1 MNKRNNLL
9 TVVCLLVL
17 TCFILCGFAENLSPS
32 GKLVDSRDGQS
43 YKTVRIGNLNWMAE
57 NLNYESENSY
67 CFDDKAINCV
77 KYGRLYLGKTVVD
90 VCPAG
95 WRLPTEAEWAELISL
110 AGGSKHAGKSLKS
123 KKGWLYGGNGSD
135 DVGFSALPAGIRYE
149 NGLYANRE
157 SYAGFWSSSEDKG
170 RDASSS
176 YEFFSMNLRYFDDHA
191 KLDGEYRRRWQSVR
205 CVQHSPV
212 FLDSSLKESAASVIK
227 DSVTDSRDGRT
238 YKTVKIGNQTWMAE
252 NMNFE
257 TEGSYCDENG
267 ADSCAKYGRFYTW
280 KAAMNACPAGW
291 RLPEQAEWSILIS
304 AAGGVDSAGMA
315 LKSSSG
321 WKKQGDGRDVFG
333 FTALPAGELKI
344 DYKNKL
350 RFEDQG
356 ESASFWSSTELGLV
370 NAYRG
375 MYLSRYHGSA
385 FSQYSDKKD
394 NYGYSVRCIKDDD
407 VARTAQSQKELPSDE
422 NNLVDSRDG
431 QIYKTVDI
439 GDKIWMAENLN
450 YDTEYSVCYK
460 NYESLCMKYGRLY
473 MWNEAKEACP
483 VGWRLPT
490 EADWVNLMRMAGA
503 NVSVEQ
509 TLNSIK
515 GWDRGANGLDV
526 FGFSAFPT
534 GYYVRDEDRYRENG
548 SSAYFWSATEINKD
562 SSFAVNLHSKF
573 YEYDM
578 FHEFKNYENNLIHKL
593 KKFSFNVRCVKDKL
607 PSDKQ
612 QPQKAQTMKDSRDG
626 RTYKT
631 VKIGKQ
637 TWMAENLNYKTQSS
651 FCYGDS
657 SSCEKYGQLYDWRS
671 LLNACPAGWRLPRK
685 ADWETLINAVGGEAV
700 AGKMLKAS
708 SDWHYC
714 ERQKG
719 HFENGFGR
727 DDFGFSALP
736 AGYRMNYHD
745 YDEKFGFTTCFHSIE
760 MDGSS
765 DTAVC
770 LPSCNDSIILQNN
783 FSFNAYSIRCIKDDE
798 QKNGANATS
807 SFVPPSNV
815 VRGTFKDPRDKKTYK
830 TVKIGSQTWM
840 AENIRYKTK
849 NSKCQNEY
857 DDSQNCAESD
867 RIYTWSAA
875 LKACPSGWHLPTDK
889 DWNTLVS
896 AVGGRL
902 IASKVLK
909 TTDLAGKTDGTTI
922 GWCDYC
928 NDVEGNGTDD
938 YGFAVRPIGNWNVE
952 EGFYMNG
959 FCAGFWNSTSVKA
972 DSASVMNI
980 CCNEH
985 TNITNDDKRNMYT
998 VRCVKD

>member
-1 MNKRNNLL
+1 MNKINELL
-9 TVVCLLVL
+9 SIVCLLVL
-17 TCFILCGFAENLSPS
+17 ACFIHCSFAEDLSPS

-43 YKTVRIGNLNWMAE
+43 YKTVRIGKLNWMAE

-67 CFDDKAINCV
+67 CFDDKAINCA
-77 KYGRLYLGKTVVD
+77 KYGRLYSGKTAMD

-95 WRLPTEAEWAELISL
+95 WRLPTEAEWAEIISI

-123 KKGWLYGGNGSD
+123 KKGWLNGGNGSD

-170 RDASSS
+170 RGGSSS
-176 YEFFSMNLRYFDDHA
+176 YESFSMNLRYFDDLA
-191 KLDGEYRRRWQSVR
+191 KLDGEYMVRWQSVR
-205 CVQHSPV
+205 CVQHTPV
-212 FLDSSLKESAASVIK
+212 FFDSSLKKSAALVIK
-227 DSVTDSRDGRT
+227 NSVTDSRDGRT

-257 TEGSYCDENG
+257 TEGSYCGEDG

-280 KAAMNACPAGW
+280 KAAMYACPAGW

-304 AAGGVDSAGMA
+304 VAGGVDSAGMA

-385 FSQYSDKKD
+385 FSHFSEEKD

-407 VARTAQSQKELPSDE
+407 VARTAQSKKELPSDE

-473 MWNEAKEACP
+473 RWNEAKEACP

-490 EADWVNLMRMAGA
+490 ETDWVDLLRMAGA
-503 NVSVEQ
+503 NVSAEQ

-578 FHEFKNYENNLIHKL
+578 LHEFKNYENNLIHKL

-671 LLNACPAGWRLPRK
+671 LVNICPAGWRLPRK

-719 HFENGFGR
+719 RFENGFGR

-736 AGYRMNYHD
+736 AGYRMNYLD
-745 YDEKFGFTTCFHSIE
+745 YDEKIGFTTCFHSIE

-770 LPSCNDSIILQNN
+770 VPSCNDSIILQNN
-783 FSFNAYSIRCIKDDE
+783 FSFNAYSVRCIKDDFE
-798 QKNGANATS
+798 QKNIKS

-815 VRGTFKDPRDKKTYK
+815 VKGTFKDPRDKKTYK

-840 AENIRYKTK
+840 AENIMYKTK
-849 NSKCQNEY
+849 NSICKDESA
-857 DDSQNCAESD
+857 DSQVCAESE
-867 RIYTWSAA
+867 RLYTWSAA
-875 LKACPSGWHLPTDK
+875 MKVCPRGWHLPTDA

-909 TTDLAGKTDGTTI
+909 TAYITGETHGETI
-922 GWCDYC
+922 GWCDFC
-928 NDVEGNGTDD
+928 NDVVGDGTDD
-938 YGFAVRPIGNWNVE
+938 YGFAAIPIGSWDVD
-952 EGFYMNG
+952 EGFYMDG
-959 FCAGFWNSTSVKA
+959 FCAEFWSSTNVKA
-972 DSASVMNI
+972 DSASVMSI
-980 CCNEH
+980 CCSEH
-985 TNITNDDKRNMYT
+985 TNIVDVNKRNMYT
-998 VRCVKD
+998 VRCVKDK

>member
-110 AGGSKHAGKSLKS
+110 AGGFKHAGKSLKS

-212 FLDSSLKESAASVIK
+212 SLDSSFKKSEASVIK
-227 DSVTDSRDGRT
+227 NSVTDPRDGRT

-257 TEGSYCDENG
+257 TEGSYCDEDG

-280 KAAMNACPAGW
+280 KAAMKACPAGW

-321 WKKQGDGRDVFG
+321 WNYQSNGRDVFG
-333 FTALPAGELKI
+333 FTALPAGKLEI

-350 RFEDQG
+350 RFGIRG
-356 ESASFWSSTELGLV
+356 EKASFWSSTGLGPV
-370 NAYRG
+370 KAYRG
-375 MYLSRYHGSA
+375 MYLSSYDGSA

-394 NYGYSVRCIKDDD
+394 NFGFSVRCIKDDG
-407 VARTAQSQKELPSDE
+407 VARTVQNKKELPSDE
-422 NNLVDSRDG
+422 NLLVDSRDG

-450 YDTEYSVCYK
+450 YDTENSVCYGK
-460 NYESLCMKYGRLY
+460 YESLCMKYGRLY

-490 EADWVNLMRMAGA
+490 ETDWVNLLRMAGA
-503 NVSVEQ
+503 NVSAEQ
-509 TLNSIK
+509 TLNSRK

-526 FGFSAFPT
+526 FGFSAIPT
-534 GYYVRDEDRYRENG
+534 GFYDREEDRYRENG

-578 FHEFKNYENNLIHKL
+578 FHAYKNYENNLIHKL

-607 PSDKQ
+607 PSGKQ
-612 QPQKAQTMKDSRDG
+612 QAKKAETMKDSRDG

-671 LLNACPAGWRLPRK
+671 LVNICPAGWRLPRK

-719 HFENGFGR
+719 RFENGFGR

-736 AGYRMNYHD
+736 AGYRMNYLD
-745 YDEKFGFTTCFHSIE
+745 YDEKIGFTTCFHSIE

-770 LPSCNDSIILQNN
+770 VPSCNDSIILQNN
-783 FSFNAYSIRCIKDDE
+783 FSFNAYSVRCIKDDFE
-798 QKNGANATS
+798 QKNIES

-815 VRGTFKDPRDKKTYK
+815 VKGTFKDPRDKKTYK

-840 AENIRYKTK
+840 AENIMYKTK
-849 NSKCQNEY
+849 NSICKDESA
-857 DDSQNCAESD
+857 DSQVCAESE
-867 RIYTWSAA
+867 RLYTWSAA
-875 LKACPSGWHLPTDK
+875 MKACPRGWHLPTDA

-909 TTDLAGKTDGTTI
+909 TTYLAGETHGETI
-922 GWCDYC
+922 GWCDFC
-928 NDVEGNGTDD
+928 NDVVGDGTDD
-938 YGFAVRPIGNWNVE
+938 YGFAAIPIGSWDVD
-952 EGFYMNG
+952 EGFYMDG
-959 FCAGFWNSTSVKA
+959 FCAEFWSSTNVKA
-972 DSASVMNI
+972 DSASVMSI
-980 CCNEH
+980 CCSEH
-985 TNITNDDKRNMYT
+985 TNIVDVNKRNMYT
-998 VRCVKD
+998 VRCVKDK

>member
-1 MNKRNNLL
+1 MNKRNDLL

-77 KYGRLYLGKTVVD
+77 KYGRLYLGKTVMD

-110 AGGSKHAGKSLKS
+110 AGGFKHAGKSLKS

-212 FLDSSLKESAASVIK
+212 SLDSSLKKSATSVIK
-227 DSVTDSRDGRT
+227 NSVTDPRDGRT

-257 TEGSYCDENG
+257 TEGSYCDEDG

-280 KAAMNACPAGW
+280 KAAMKACPAGW

-321 WKKQGDGRDVFG
+321 WNYQSNGRDVFG
-333 FTALPAGELKI
+333 FTALPAGKLEI

-350 RFEDQG
+350 RFGIRG
-356 ESASFWSSTELGLV
+356 EKASFWSSTGLGPV
-370 NAYRG
+370 KAYRG
-375 MYLSRYHGSA
+375 MYLSSYDGSA

-394 NYGYSVRCIKDDD
+394 NFGFSVRCIKDDG
-407 VARTAQSQKELPSDE
+407 VARTVQNKKELPSDE
-422 NNLVDSRDG
+422 NLLVDSRDG

-450 YDTEYSVCYK
+450 YDTENSVCYGK
-460 NYESLCMKYGRLY
+460 YESLCMKYGRLY

-490 EADWVNLMRMAGA
+490 ETDWVNLMRMAGA

-509 TLNSIK
+509 TLNTRK

-526 FGFSAFPT
+526 FGFSAIPT
-534 GYYVRDEDRYRENG
+534 GFYDREEDRYRENG

-578 FHEFKNYENNLIHKL
+578 FHAYKNYENNLIHKL

-612 QPQKAQTMKDSRDG
+612 QPKKAETMKDSRDG

-671 LLNACPAGWRLPRK
+671 LVNVCPAGWRLPRK

-736 AGYRMNYHD
+736 AGYRMNYLD
-745 YDEKFGFTTCFHSIE
+745 YDEKIGFTTCFHSIE

-770 LPSCNDSIILQNN
+770 VPSCNDSIILQNN

-798 QKNGANATS
+798 QKNGANGAS

-840 AENIRYKTK
+840 AENIQYKTK
-849 NSKCQNEY
+849 NSKCQDG
-857 DDSQNCAESD
+857 DDSGQICAESD
-867 RIYTWSAA
+867 RLYTWSAA
-875 LKACPSGWHLPTDK
+875 LKSCPRGWHLPTEG

-938 YGFAVRPIGNWNVE
+938 YGFAARPVWDE
-952 EGFYMNG
+952 EALYNMNG
-959 FCAGFWNSTSVKA
+959 LCAGFWSSTSVKA

-985 TNITNDDKRNMYT
+985 TNITNENKTSMYT